1 MVGLVM
7 VSRSL
12 SLSPFVCSLSLSL
25 SRTERQKQK
34 PPPTHTH
41 THTLGKERERER
53 ERERPPTIEPPM
65 RERFCRSPNPNS
77 ASSSRSGWH
86 WSICFLSASTS
97 SAPRFQACQFSRF
110 AAWASACQAA
120 NPLYNLHNVSSELGW
135 GGNGTHHPTHST
147 LL

>member
-1 MVGLVM
+1 M

-12 SLSPFVCSLSLSL
+12 SLSLSLSLCLFSLSLSL
-25 SRTERQKQK
+25 SLSPAQRDRNRNRH
-34 PPPTHTH
+34 PPTHTH
-41 THTLGKERERER
+41 AHLRKR

-65 RERFCRSPNPNS
+65 RERFCRSPNPNL

-86 WSICFLSASTS
+86 RSICFLSASTS

-120 NPLYNLHNVSSELGW
+120 NLLYNLHNVAIELGW
-135 GGNGTHHPTHST
+135 GGNGTHQPTHST